1 MSILDLAVEIV
12 QDLALTNESGCTL
25 LSLAEWYG
33 SRDRDGVD
41 MIRHCLVV
49 LSDCGVLERRESWA
63 RPGSYEYRVKPGAVR
78 VNDGEKRVR
87 VDLLRDTRNA
97 ITGAD
102 WTKQDRIPHSWAGV
116 DGIRQRKSKRGKKK

>member
-78 VNDGEKRVR
+78 VNDGDNRAR

-97 ITGAD
+97 IAGAN

-116 DGIRQRKSKRGKKK
+116 DGNGRNKKRGSKK